1 MSHTS
6 RDRTIAFAGVFQ
18 AADLVNQIAVEGKVE
33 PIAFNTSINS
43 LFQTNPAT
51 TDEVF
56 GGVAGIERG
65 LQCLIKQLGAN
76 HQGRD
81 INITRYVISLLHL
94 ERKLSR
100 QHQMLDKIATGIE
113 KAQAQSVHFS
123 TTHSNVIANLA
134 GLYQETV
141 SSLTPRIV
149 VSGAQG
155 HLTVTENAEQVRALL
170 LAGIRAAILWRQCGG
185 KRWKLL
191 FSRNEM
197 RAEVNRLLGEIRNK

>member
-1 MSHTS
+1 MNYLLLQAPAETS
-6 RDRTIAFAGVFQ
+6 NYMIAGYAVIFGVM
-18 AADLVNQIAVEGKVE
+18 L
-33 PIAFNTSINS
+33 
-43 LFQTNPAT
+43 
-51 TDEVF
+51 
-56 GGVAGIERG
+56 
-65 LQCLIKQLGAN
+65 
-76 HQGRD
+76 
-81 INITRYVISLLHL
+81 RYVISLLHL

-141 SSLTPRIV
+141 STLTPRII

-185 KRWKLL
+185 KRRKLL
-191 FSRNEM
+191 FSRKENGPE
-197 RAEVNRLLGEIRNK
+197 ANPPLLV